1 MRKKSLIF
9 IVFLLLLNFSTIN
22 FSESFDDTTGLGVNL
37 NVITCN
43 NNNVCDTGEDFLS
56 CPSDCG
62 GGGGGGGGGE
72 IPILEFFRNLTVTPE
87 YTTANIKWNSNS
99 PTIYIIK
106 WGTTEEYKDGT
117 LKNIHFN
124 YDHSVD
130 LTNLE
135 PSTVYYFTIESD
147 NYNGVKQIISNQ
159 TFTTLTPID
168 KIAPS
173 NVTNARISST
183 ISGIVLSWT
192 NPEDK
197 DFAYVRVVRST
208 DGYITDPFG
217 GKLVYEGSGQYL
229 RDANVEVGVRYYYTI
244 FARDTSGNFSSG
256 YPISIVHNPPT
267 DGIVKIDKEVPSTT
281 TVTTV
286 TGTQEINYLLTQGD
300 TKRDFKSGV
309 TYEVDGNLKFKITA
323 LFKEEDQNMMWLEI
337 RDTDRVVIGRYFF
350 GKFDSSFSSKEVTIP
365 AIRGNGYYTVSIWRY
380 LNGEEQLIHQAG
392 INMTTAAPKVDEKIN
407 EIIKNPTV
415 ATTSKVFTTG
425 GIAVT
430 SLGLFISLFTNVFS
444 FADLAFVFLRIWS
457 LILIF
462 FGLRKKSRPWGTVY
476 DSITKQPLDPA
487 YVVLQDLEGNE
498 IATAITDLD
507 GRYGFLVPP
516 GRYKITAHKTNY
528 TFPSTKLMGKKE
540 DELYVDLYFG
550 EEIEI
555 KEGEEVIAKN
565 IPMDPIKFDW
575 NEFAK
580 KDHKLMKFFSRR
592 DIILYHISNVLFTI
606 GFAFTI
612 IEVFIIPSLSVY
624 IALGFYVV
632 LLILKN
638 TVIRSTSSYGRVK
651 DKLNDDPLSFSIV
664 RVYSLSSNNEVIHK
678 VADKTGKYYCLLP
691 NGKYYSKI
699 ENKNTDGSYT
709 LVHTS
714 EAIEVKRGYLNK
726 VFKI

>member
-1 MRKKSLIF
+1 MMKKSFIF
-9 IVFLLLLNFSTIN
+9 IIFLLFINFLTIN
-22 FSESFDDTTGLGVNL
+22 SSESFTGADGLGVNL
-37 NVITCN
+37 NVVTCN
-43 NNNVCDTGEDFLS
+43 NDSVCDLGEDFLS
-56 CPSDCG
+56 CPADCTPII
-62 GGGGGGGGGE
+62 GGGGGGGE
-72 IPILEFFRNLTVTPE
+72 EDKTLEFFRNLTVTPE

-117 LKNIHFN
+117 LKNIHFT

-135 PSTVYYFTIESD
+135 PSTTYYFTIESD
-147 NYNGVKQIISNQ
+147 NYAGVKQILSNQ
-159 TFTTLTPID
+159 TFTTLTPVD

-173 NVTNARISST
+173 NVTNAKIST
-183 ISGIVLSWT
+183 TKSGIVLSWT

-197 DFAYVRVVRST
+197 DFSYVRVVRST
-208 DGYITDPFG
+208 DGYITDPYG

-229 RDANVEVGVRYYYTI
+229 RDANVEIGVKYYYTI
-244 FARDTSGNFSSG
+244 FTRDTSGNFSSG
-256 YPISIVHNPPT
+256 YPISIVHNPPA
-267 DGIVKIDKEVPSTT
+267 DDIPKIDKEEPSTT
-281 TVTTV
+281 TVTEV
-286 TGTQEINYLLTQGD
+286 QEINYLLTQNT
-300 TKRDFKSGV
+300 TKQDFKAGG
-309 TYEVDGNLKFKITA
+309 TYEVDGNSKFKITA
-323 LFKEEDQNMMWLEI
+323 LFKIEDQNMMWLEL

-350 GKFDSSFSSKEVTIP
+350 GKFDNSFSSKEVIIP
-365 AIRGNGYYTVSIWRY
+365 ALRGNGYYAVSIWRY
-380 LNGEEQLIHQAG
+380 MNGEEQLIHQAG
-392 INMTTAAPKVDEKIN
+392 INMTTVIPKVDEKIN
-407 EIIKNPTV
+407 EIVKNPAVT
-415 ATTSKVFTTG
+415 TTSKIFTTG
-425 GIAVT
+425 GVAIT
-430 SLGLFISLFTNVFS
+430 SFALFISLFTNVFS
-444 FADLAFVFLRIWS
+444 FADLILVFLRIWS
-457 LILIF
+457 FILIF

-487 YVVLQDLEGNE
+487 YVILQDLEGNE

-516 GRYKITAHKTNY
+516 GKYKIIAHKTNY
-528 TFPSTKLMGKKE
+528 SFPSIKLKGKTS

-592 DIILYHISNVLFTI
+592 DIILYHISNILFFI
-606 GFAFTI
+606 GFGVTI
-612 IEVFIIPSLSVY
+612 IQVFIMPSLAVY
-624 IALGFYVV
+624 ITLGFYIL

-638 TVIRSTSSYGRVK
+638 TVIRSVSSYGRVK
-651 DKLNDDPLSFSIV
+651 DRLNGSPLSFSVV
-664 RVYSLSSNNEVIHK
+664 RVYSLGSNNEVIHK

-699 ENKNTDGSYT
+699 ENKNVDGSYSV
-709 LVHTS
+709 VHTS

-726 VFKI
+726 IFKI